1 MEPYKLHIKIGPHEF
16 HGEGPEDSVRRDYDE
31 WKSLIKVAPNSNAVV
46 PLGIETPAEP
56 PESLPEVDRQL
67 LIRVMISDEKR
78 GLVSLRMLPR
88 TDDRDGDALVLIL
101 LGHKLLRNEDEVFVT
116 QLKPELTQSG
126 LVVDRVDRIANRPVN
141 AGFLNKA
148 GFGKGGRYSLTN
160 AGLDYAKALLNAV
173 AKA

>member
-16 HGEGPEDSVRRDYDE
+16 HGEGPEESVKRDYDE
-31 WKSLIKVAPNSNAVV
+31 WKSLIKVAANGNVV
-46 PLGIETPAEP
+46 APLTVEP
-56 PESLPEVDRQL
+56 PPQGNSLSEIDQQSL
-67 LIRVMISDEKR
+67 TRVIISDEKR
-78 GLVSLRMLPR
+78 NLVSLRMLPR

-126 LVVDRVDRIANRPVN
+126 LVVDRIDRMASRPLN

-160 AGLDYAKALLNAV
+160 AGLDYAKALLNVV
-173 AKA
+173 ARA